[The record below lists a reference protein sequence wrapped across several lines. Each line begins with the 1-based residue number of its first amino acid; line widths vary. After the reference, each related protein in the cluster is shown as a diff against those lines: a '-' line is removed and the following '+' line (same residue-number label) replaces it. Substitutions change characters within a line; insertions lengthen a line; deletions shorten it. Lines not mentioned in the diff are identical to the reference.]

1 MRRELLVLEDV
12 VKIYRSG
19 EVETIALKGVSL
31 RIYRGDFIAI
41 MGPSGSGKTTLL
53 NIMGLMDRPTSGRVV
68 VDGVEISR
76 LKSDEI
82 ARLRNYKMGFVFQQ
96 FNLINRLTVLENIEL
111 PLIPRGIPRKKRI
124 EMSINALLRAG
135 GELSWLPKKP
145 NQLSGGQQ
153 QRVAIARAIV
163 GEPEIVLA
171 DEPTGNLDVA
181 SSRIVVK
188 VGEPEIVLAD
198 EPTGN
203 LDVASSR
210 IVVKTF
216 QELNKEG
223 ATIVVV
229 THNPEVAHCTQKIY
243 LIRDG
248 VIANTLDPD
257 PSRCIL
263 NTA

>member
-1 MRRELLVLEDV
+1 MKRELLVLEDV

-53 NIMGLMDRPTSGRVV
+53 NIMGLMDRPTSGKVV

-82 ARLRNYKMGFVFQQ
+82 ARLRNYKVGFVFQQ

-124 EMSINALLRAG
+124 EMSINALLRVG
-135 GELSWLPKKP
+135 GEPSWLPKKP

-153 QRVAIARAIV
+153 QRVAIARAI
-163 GEPEIVLA
+163 
-171 DEPTGNLDVA
+171 
-181 SSRIVVK
+181 

-229 THNPEVAHCTQKIY
+229 THNPEVAHCTQKIH

-248 VIANTLDPD
+248 VIVSALDPD

>member
-1 MRRELLVLEDV
+1 MKRELLVLEDV

-53 NIMGLMDRPTSGRVV
+53 NIMGLMDRPTSGKVV

-111 PLIPRGIPRKKRI
+111 PLIPRGVPRKKRI
-124 EMSINALLRAG
+124 EMSINALLRVG
-135 GELSWLPKKP
+135 GELSWLPKRP

-163 GEPEIVLA
+163 GEPEI
-171 DEPTGNLDVA
+171 
-181 SSRIVVK
+181 I
-188 VGEPEIVLAD
+188 LAD

-229 THNPEVAHCTQKIY
+229 THNPEVAQCTQKIY
-243 LIRDG
+243 SIRDG
-248 VIANTLDPD
+248 VIVNALDPD

>member
-1 MRRELLVLEDV
+1 MKRELLVLEDV

-53 NIMGLMDRPTSGRVV
+53 NIMGLMDRPTSGKVV

-96 FNLINRLTVLENIEL
+96 SNLINRLTVLENIEL
-111 PLIPRGIPRKKRI
+111 PLIPRGVPRKKRI
-124 EMSINALLRAG
+124 EMSINALLRVG

-188 VGEPEIVLAD
+188 
-198 EPTGN
+198 
-203 LDVASSR
+203 
-210 IVVKTF
+210 TF

-229 THNPEVAHCTQKIY
+229 THNPEVAQCTQKIY

>member
-1 MRRELLVLEDV
+1 MKRELLVLEDV

-53 NIMGLMDRPTSGRVV
+53 NIMGLMDRPTSGKVV

-96 FNLINRLTVLENIEL
+96 SNLINRLTVLENIEL

-124 EMSINALLRAG
+124 EMSINALLRVG

-153 QRVAIARAIV
+153 QRVAIARAI
-163 GEPEIVLA
+163 
-171 DEPTGNLDVA
+171 
-181 SSRIVVK
+181 

>member
-1 MRRELLVLEDV
+1 MKRELLVLEDV

-53 NIMGLMDRPTSGRVV
+53 NIMGLMDRPTSGKVV

-111 PLIPRGIPRKKRI
+111 PLIPRGVPRKKRI

-188 VGEPEIVLAD
+188 
-198 EPTGN
+198 
-203 LDVASSR
+203 
-210 IVVKTF
+210 TF

-223 ATIVVV
+223 VTIVVV
-229 THNPEVAHCTQKIY
+229 THNPEVAQCTQKIY

-248 VIANTLDPD
+248 VIVNALDPD

>member
-1 MRRELLVLEDV
+1 MRRELLVLENV

-31 RIYRGDFIAI
+31 RICRGDFIAI

-82 ARLRNYKMGFVFQQ
+82 ARLRNYKMGFIFQQ

-135 GELSWLPKKP
+135 GELSWLPKRP

-153 QRVAIARAIV
+153 QRVAIARAI
-163 GEPEIVLA
+163 
-171 DEPTGNLDVA
+171 
-181 SSRIVVK
+181 

-229 THNPEVAHCTQKIY
+229 THNPEVAQCTQKIY
-243 LIRDG
+243 SIRDG
-248 VIANTLDPD
+248 VIVNALDPD

>member
-1 MRRELLVLEDV
+1 MKRELLVLEDV

-135 GELSWLPKKP
+135 GELSWLPKRP

-163 GEPEIVLA
+163 GEPEI
-171 DEPTGNLDVA
+171 
-181 SSRIVVK
+181 I
-188 VGEPEIVLAD
+188 LAD

-229 THNPEVAHCTQKIY
+229 THNPEVAQCTQKIY
-243 LIRDG
+243 SIRDG
-248 VIANTLDPD
+248 VIVNALDPD

>member
-1 MRRELLVLEDV
+1 MKRELLVLENV

-53 NIMGLMDRPTSGRVV
+53 NIMGLMDRPTSGKVV

-111 PLIPRGIPRKKRI
+111 PLIPRGIPSKKRI

-188 VGEPEIVLAD
+188 
-198 EPTGN
+198 
-203 LDVASSR
+203 
-210 IVVKTF
+210 TF

-229 THNPEVAHCTQKIY
+229 THNPEVAQCTQKIY

>member
-1 MRRELLVLEDV
+1 MSKDIAGCEGALMKRELLVLEDV

-188 VGEPEIVLAD
+188 
-198 EPTGN
+198 
-203 LDVASSR
+203 
-210 IVVKTF
+210 TF

-223 ATIVVV
+223 TTIVVV

>member
-1 MRRELLVLEDV
+1 MRSTLMKRELLVLEDV
-12 VKIYRSG
+12 VKIYKSG

-68 VDGVEISR
+68 VDGVEISK

-82 ARLRNYKMGFVFQQ
+82 AELRNYKMGFVFQL

-111 PLIPRGIPRKKRI
+111 PLIPRGIPRKERI
-124 EMSINALLRAG
+124 EMSINALLRVG
-135 GELSWLPKKP
+135 GELSWLPKRP

-163 GEPEIVLA
+163 GEPEI
-171 DEPTGNLDVA
+171 
-181 SSRIVVK
+181 I
-188 VGEPEIVLAD
+188 LAD

-248 VIANTLDPD
+248 VIVNTLNPD

-263 NTA
+263 KTA

>member
-1 MRRELLVLEDV
+1 MRRELLVLENV

-96 FNLINRLTVLENIEL
+96 FNLISRLTVLENIEL

-124 EMSINALLRAG
+124 EMSINALLRVG

-145 NQLSGGQQ
+145 SQLSGGQQ
-153 QRVAIARAIV
+153 QRVAIARAI
-163 GEPEIVLA
+163 
-171 DEPTGNLDVA
+171 
-181 SSRIVVK
+181 

>member
-1 MRRELLVLEDV
+1 MKRELLVLENV

-53 NIMGLMDRPTSGRVV
+53 NIMGLMDRPTSGKVV

-111 PLIPRGIPRKKRI
+111 PLIPRGIPSKKRI

-188 VGEPEIVLAD
+188 
-198 EPTGN
+198 
-203 LDVASSR
+203 
-210 IVVKTF
+210 TF

-223 ATIVVV
+223 VTIVVV
-229 THNPEVAHCTQKIY
+229 THNPEVAQCTQKIY

>member
-1 MRRELLVLEDV
+1 MRRELLVLENV

-124 EMSINALLRAG
+124 EMSINALLRVG

-188 VGEPEIVLAD
+188 
-198 EPTGN
+198 
-203 LDVASSR
+203 
-210 IVVKTF
+210 TF

-229 THNPEVAHCTQKIY
+229 THNPEVAHCTQKIH

-263 NTA
+263 NTT

>member
-1 MRRELLVLEDV
+1 MRRELLVLENV

-135 GELSWLPKKP
+135 GELSWLPKRP

-153 QRVAIARAIV
+153 QRVAIARAI
-163 GEPEIVLA
+163 
-171 DEPTGNLDVA
+171 
-181 SSRIVVK
+181 

-229 THNPEVAHCTQKIY
+229 THNPEVAQCTQKIY
-243 LIRDG
+243 SIRDG
-248 VIANTLDPD
+248 VIVNALDPD

>member
-1 MRRELLVLEDV
+1 MRRELLVLENV

-53 NIMGLMDRPTSGRVV
+53 NIMGLMDRPTSGKVV

-188 VGEPEIVLAD
+188 
-198 EPTGN
+198 
-203 LDVASSR
+203 
-210 IVVKTF
+210 TF

-229 THNPEVAHCTQKIY
+229 THNPEVAQCTQKIY
-243 LIRDG
+243 SIRDG

>member
-1 MRRELLVLEDV
+1 MRSTLMKRELLVLEDV
-12 VKIYRSG
+12 VKIYKSG

-82 ARLRNYKMGFVFQQ
+82 AELRNYKMGFVFQL

-111 PLIPRGIPRKKRI
+111 PLIPRGIPRKERI

-135 GELSWLPKKP
+135 GELSWLPKRP

-163 GEPEIVLA
+163 GEPEI
-171 DEPTGNLDVA
+171 
-181 SSRIVVK
+181 I
-188 VGEPEIVLAD
+188 LAD

>member
-1 MRRELLVLEDV
+1 MRRELLVLENV

-188 VGEPEIVLAD
+188 
-198 EPTGN
+198 
-203 LDVASSR
+203 
-210 IVVKTF
+210 TF